1 MSGCGKLVL
10 PLLSVAVA
18 LPLLAQAGPN
28 ETAVSLNTWQTGKV
42 NVCNEP
48 SDGSGQQYI
57 CGDDESERRGEGP
70 SERGQPCVSF
80 SSDIQPI
87 FDNRCITCHN
97 PDRFL
102 GSLDL
107 TEGNSYGNLVNTPTS
122 DTCMMTVPDSVRV
135 VPCDPAASMLWRKTL
150 PDDSRCGRPMPFG
163 TDGLGVIAPDEFALI
178 EQWIAQGAQNN

>member
-1 MSGCGKLVL
+1 MSGYGKLVL

-18 LPLLAQAGPN
+18 LPLVAQAGSN
-28 ETAVSLNTWQTGKV
+28 ETAVSLNAWQTGRV

-48 SDGSGQQYI
+48 SNGSGQQSI
-57 CGDDESERRGEGP
+57 CGDDE

-80 SSDIQPI
+80 CRDIQPI

-107 TEGNSYGNLVNTPTS
+107 TAGNSYANLVNTPTS
-122 DTCMMTVPDSVRV
+122 PTCMMTVPDSVRV